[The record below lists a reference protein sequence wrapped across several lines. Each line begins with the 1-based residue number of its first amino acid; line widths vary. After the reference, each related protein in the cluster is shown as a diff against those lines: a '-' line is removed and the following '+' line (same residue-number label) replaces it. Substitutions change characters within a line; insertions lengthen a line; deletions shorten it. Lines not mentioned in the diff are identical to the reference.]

1 MGSMF
6 NVYTFAIEIFNF
18 LVILA
23 ILYKI
28 FYKPVLNF
36 MDNRRNEIARDISE
50 SERGRAEAEKLLE
63 EYRAQLLASRQEAQ
77 QIIDRAAKAGE
88 ELRQSLLTQSRDEA
102 AKLLE
107 NARKEI
113 QRERDDALQSLR
125 QEVVSLAMMAAGK
138 ILERNITGDD
148 NTKIVNQF
156 LDEVGE
162 IN

>member
-6 NVYTFAIEIFNF
+6 NVYTFAFEIFNF

-36 MDNRRNEIARDISE
+36 MDNRRNEIARNISE
-50 SERGRAEAEKLLE
+50 SEQGRAEAEKLLD
-63 EYRAQLLASRQEAQ
+63 EYRATLLASRQEAQ

-88 ELRQSLLTQSRDEA
+88 EVRQSLLAQSRDEA

-113 QRERDDALQSLR
+113 RRERDDALQALR
-125 QEVVSLAMMAAGK
+125 QEVVSLAMLGAGK

-148 NTKIVNQF
+148 NAKIVNQF

-162 IN
+162 IH